1 MPASNPFG
9 EINSWEIAVMS
20 KLILPA
26 KMQNFESMMKFIE
39 DGAKNQGFDRDKVN
53 QVKIAAEEALVNVI
67 SYAYDDSDG
76 NVEINCDGK
85 EGRGL
90 VIEIIDSGT
99 PFDPTSMPE
108 PDIDAPLDD
117 RRIGGLGVYM
127 MHQLM
132 DEVNYRRDGNRNIL
146 TIAKC

>member
-1 MPASNPFG
+1 
-9 EINSWEIAVMS
+9 MS
-20 KLILPA
+20 KLVLPA
-26 KMQNFESMMKFIE
+26 KMQNFESMMQFIE
-39 DGAKNQGFDRDKVN
+39 DVAKSQGFDVKKVN

-67 SYAYDDSDG
+67 SYAYHDG
-76 NVEINCDGK
+76 NGSVEINCDAK

-90 VIEIIDSGT
+90 VIEIIDSGA

-108 PDIDAPLDD
+108 PDINAPIED

-132 DEVNYRRDGNRNIL
+132 DEVNYRRDGDRNIL
-146 TIAKC
+146 TLAKC

>member
-1 MPASNPFG
+1 MA
-9 EINSWEIAVMS
+9 

-26 KMQNFESMMKFIE
+26 KMQNFESMMQFIE
-39 DGAKNQGFDRDKVN
+39 SIAKSQGFDAKKVN

-67 SYAYDDSDG
+67 SYAYQDKDG
-76 NVEINCDGK
+76 NIEINCDAK

-90 VIEIIDSGT
+90 VIEIIDKGS
-99 PFDPTSMPE
+99 PFDPTLIPE
-108 PDIDAPLDD
+108 PDIDAPIED

-132 DEVNYRRDGNRNIL
+132 DEVNYRRDEGRNIL
-146 TIAKC
+146 TLAKC

>member
-1 MPASNPFG
+1 MA
-9 EINSWEIAVMS
+9 

-26 KMQNFESMMKFIE
+26 KMQNFESMMQFIE
-39 DGAKNQGFDRDKVN
+39 NIAKSQGFDVKKVN

-67 SYAYDDSDG
+67 NYAYHDADG
-76 NVEINCDGK
+76 NIEINCDAK

-90 VIEIIDSGT
+90 VIEIIDKGI

-108 PDIDAPLDD
+108 PDINAPIED

-132 DEVNYRRDGNRNIL
+132 DEVNYRRDEDRNIL
-146 TIAKC
+146 TLAKR